1 MFKDN
6 RKKMMD
12 NNMPQE
18 KGNVQK
24 KLQKK
29 ASQENGKQ
37 VQGKNTVALVS
48 IGVILLMII
57 ITAGGLLFFKTRV
70 TQTAQDEIN
79 MANKKYENYYVMI
92 TSDSN
97 SSFWQSVFQGAN
109 EEAEETNTYIEV
121 LGNNLSVSYT
131 EAEQM
136 QIAIESQ
143 VDGII
148 VEANESAAMR
158 DLINEAVASGIPV
171 VTALG
176 DNTSSTRQSYVG
188 ISSYN
193 LGREYGKQVNAIA
206 DSIYG
211 SDEPHTGMAA
221 PTTALHVLVLINANA
236 DDSSQNIVFSGIQE
250 AVENQSDYAGKI
262 NLEAKAI
269 NTDGAFAAEESIRNI
284 FMTEDTPP
292 DIIICLDELNTTCV
306 YQAVVDYNRV
316 GQINIIGY
324 YNSETILRG
333 IDRNV
338 IYSTISVDTRQ
349 MGAYCV
355 DALNEYKESGYVSEY
370 YAVDTNL
377 INADNVKNYLG
388 GDADEE

>member
-24 KLQKK
+24 KL
-29 ASQENGKQ
+29 
-37 VQGKNTVALVS
+37 
-48 IGVILLMII
+48 
-57 ITAGGLLFFKTRV
+57 
-70 TQTAQDEIN
+70 
-79 MANKKYENYYVMI
+79 
-92 TSDSN
+92 
-97 SSFWQSVFQGAN
+97 QSVFQGAN

>member
-1 MFKDN
+1 
-6 RKKMMD
+6 
-12 NNMPQE
+12 MPQKTDRKDE
-18 KGNVQK
+18 KLEKKISKGKNVE
-24 KLQKK
+24 
-29 ASQENGKQ
+29 ENGKQ
-37 VQGKNTVALVS
+37 IQGKNTVALVC
-48 IGVILLMII
+48 IVAILLMII
-57 ITAGGLLFFKTRV
+57 ITAGGLLFFKTRII
-70 TQTAQDEIN
+70 QTAQEEIN
-79 MANKKYENYYVMI
+79 LANKKYENYYVMI

-109 EEAEETNTYIEV
+109 EEAEKSDTYIEV
-121 LGNNLSVSYT
+121 LGNNLSVSYS

-148 VEANESAAMR
+148 VEANESANMQ
-158 DLINEAVASGIPV
+158 DLINEAVAAGIPV

-211 SDEPHTGMAA
+211 SKGTPTGMVT
-221 PTTALHVLVLINANA
+221 PTTPLHVLVLIKANA

-262 NLEAKAI
+262 NLEAKSI

-284 FMTEDTPP
+284 FMTEDMPP

-355 DALNEYKESGYVSEY
+355 DALNEYKDSGYVSEY